1 MDYRDKHGNDGSVPI
16 ARKTFPLPVIARLVL
31 AIHLLQIAAM
41 RYGYVYLICNR
52 KNGTIYLGMT
62 SDLGERIEQHK
73 SKANPNSFSAK
84 YETCR
89 LVWFERH
96 DLITDA
102 ITQEKTM
109 KGWPRQWKINL
120 IERDNPNWDELIVEF
135 DD

>member
-1 MDYRDKHGNDGSVPI
+1 
-16 ARKTFPLPVIARLVL
+16 
-31 AIHLLQIAAM
+31 M

-62 SDLGERIEQHK
+62 SDLAGRLEQHQ
-73 SKANPNSFSAK
+73 SKENANSFSAK
-84 YETCR
+84 YDTCR

-96 DLITDA
+96 DLVVNA
-102 ITQEKTM
+102 IAQEKTM

-120 IERDNPNWDELIVEF
+120 IERNNPNWDEILLQY